1 MRLWIDADAC
11 PGAIKE
17 VIIRAALK
25 REMMTCFVANKII
38 TLPDSPWL
46 LGVQVSLGPD
56 VVDRYIIE
64 HAKRGDLVV
73 SQDIPLASELV
84 ARAVVVMNPHGVLF
98 TPNNI
103 AEKLSHRNFLQEMR
117 DSGLATGGPKSFG
130 DKERRNFSNTFDQT
144 LTRLL
149 KNET

>member
-11 PGAIKE
+11 PGAIKD

-25 REMMTCFVANKII
+25 REMTTFFVANKII

-46 LGVQVSLGPD
+46 LGVQVPLGPD
-56 VVDRYIIE
+56 VVDQYIIGQ
-64 HAKRGDLVV
+64 AQSGDLVV
-73 SQDIPLASELV
+73 SQDIPLAAELV
-84 ARAVVVMNPHGVLF
+84 SRGVVVINPHGVLF

-103 AEKLSHRNFLQEMR
+103 AERLSHRNFLQEMR
-117 DSGLATGGPKSFG
+117 DSGLVTGGPKAFG
-130 DKERRNFSNTFDQT
+130 DKEKRDFSNTFDQT

-149 KNET
+149 KNEA